1 MNPGQAEQQA
11 RKVLDDF
18 LDLYGPPAGAEGPV
32 LCVRDVW
39 GANPDPWQERVL
51 RAYGRGERRISIRS
65 CHGPGKTA
73 VAAWIINHQLLT
85 RYPQKTVAT
94 APTSA
99 QLFDGL
105 FSEVVF
111 WHKKLPEPLQMLFE
125 VKSDRVELRAAKE
138 ASFFSARTARAET
151 PEALQGIHSD
161 HVLLVV
167 DEASGV
173 PEQIFQAGQ
182 GSMSGETA
190 TTLLL
195 SNPTRT
201 TGYFSRTHND
211 LRDEWVTEHVS
222 YKDSTRVSAD
232 FVRGLIRTWG
242 EDSDEFRVRALG
254 EFPKA
259 DLNTLIPAE
268 FVDSARE
275 RDVVVPANALE
286 VWGLD
291 VARFGDDWNALVRRN
306 KLAVMPTVEKW
317 SGIDLMQTA
326 GRVKAAYDACPS
338 HQRPEEILVDEIG
351 LGAGVVDRLMELKLP
366 VRGINVSET
375 AAMTDKYRNL
385 RTELWFKAREWL
397 GSKNHRLPKVE
408 CCGKPGKDRCVHDEL
423 ADELKGPRYGYTS
436 TGKMLV
442 EPKADM
448 KRRGLKS
455 PNIADALMLTFASEP
470 TTLLHGS
477 GDSKG
482 WARGWAEPLKRGLA
496 HV

>member
-1 MNPGQAEQQA
+1 MSQNALEQFVE
-11 RKVLDDF
+11 R
-18 LDLYGPPAGAEGPV
+18 YGPAAGEEGPV
-32 LCVRDVW
+32 RAFREVW
-39 GANPDPWQERVL
+39 GAEPDEWQEVGL
-51 RAYGRGERRISIRS
+51 RAFGRGERRISICS

-73 VAAWIINHQLLT
+73 LAAVLINLQQLT

-111 WHKKLPEPLQMLFE
+111 WHRKLPEVLQSLFV
-125 VKSDRVELRAAKE
+125 VKSDRIDLAAAPE
-138 ASFFSARTARAET
+138 ASFFSARTARAES

-173 PEQIFQAGQ
+173 PESIFKAGQ
-182 GSMSGETA
+182 GSMSGENA

-201 TGYFSRTHND
+201 SGYFYRTHHD
-211 LRDEWVTEHVS
+211 LKDEWFRIRVS

-232 FVRGLIRTWG
+232 FVQGLIRTWG

-268 FVDSARE
+268 FVDSARD
-275 RDVVVPANALE
+275 RDVVVPAGSTE
-286 VWGLD
+286 IWGLD
-291 VARFGDDWNALVRRN
+291 IARFGDDWNALVRRN
-306 KLAVMPTVEKW
+306 RLAVMPQIEKW

-326 GRVKAAYDACPS
+326 GRVKRAWDDTPPL
-338 HQRPEEILVDEIG
+338 HRPEEILVDEIG

-375 AAMTDKYRNL
+375 ASQSDKYRNL

-397 GSKNHRLPKVE
+397 GSKNHKLPKVE
-408 CCGKPGKDRCVHDEL
+408 CCGRPGKDRCVHDEL
-423 ADELKGPRYGYTS
+423 ADELKGPRYGYQS
-436 TGKMLV
+436 SGKMLV

-448 KRRGLKS
+448 KKRGLKS

-477 GDSKG
+477 STSAWSYDWSKPV
-482 WARGWAEPLKRGLA
+482 RRNIS